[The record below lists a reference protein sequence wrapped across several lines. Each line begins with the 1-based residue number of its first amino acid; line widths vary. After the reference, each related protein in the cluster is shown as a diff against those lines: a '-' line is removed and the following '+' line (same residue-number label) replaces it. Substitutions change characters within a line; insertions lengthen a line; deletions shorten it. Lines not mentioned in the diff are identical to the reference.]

1 MQNAA
6 VETKSTA
13 VENITLPLLF
23 PPAHSLEEAF
33 YEDTLG
39 FLDFQAEHPRID
51 KTRKKSHQNP

>member
-1 MQNAA
+1 MENTAL
-6 VETKSTA
+6 ETKSTA

-39 FLDFQAEHPRID
+39 FLDFQAEHKNR
-51 KTRKKSHQNP
+51 

>member
-1 MQNAA
+1 MESTAL
-6 VETKSTA
+6 ETKSTA

-39 FLDFQAEHPRID
+39 SLDFQAEHKNR
-51 KTRKKSHQNP
+51 